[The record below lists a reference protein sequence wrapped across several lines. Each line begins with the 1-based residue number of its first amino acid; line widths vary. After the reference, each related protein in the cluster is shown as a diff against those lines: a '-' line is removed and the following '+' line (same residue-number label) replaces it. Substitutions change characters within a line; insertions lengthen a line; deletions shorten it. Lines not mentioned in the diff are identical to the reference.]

1 MKADPYLT
9 LGVDRDV
16 SRAELKR
23 VFRRLAM
30 LWHPDRN
37 DDPQATARF
46 TEIRAA
52 YEALLEP
59 EEEEVSDDD
68 MGPEDEAPPD
78 QPPPEEPQ
86 RSADIRLN
94 LEISL
99 AEAWAGC
106 HKTLHYAR
114 GNDCP
119 TCAGSGEYGMTRTRF
134 CGACHGSGRVRDK
147 KQGLVSCGEC
157 AGRGFFSERI
167 CPDCAG
173 IGRQHSDV
181 SLKIKVPAGM
191 LPGDDLR
198 LAGQGEP
205 GSKQV
210 KPGDLFLTIVL
221 HSDPVLV
228 LRGRDIYLDMPVNAL
243 ALIAGSEI
251 EIPLPSGN
259 MHIQLEPGTAQVREL
274 RLAKK
279 GYAGRGKAKSGDLII
294 TLRPVFPAKLT
305 AKQRKSLAQLVSDID
320 GDAGTSLPEV
330 AAWWQKLRVAD
341 STEN

>member
-30 LWHPDRN
+30 AWHPDRN

-59 EEEEVSDDD
+59 EEEEISADD
-68 MGPEDEAPPD
+68 MGPEDEPPPAQAPPSE
-78 QPPPEEPQ
+78 PE
-86 RSADIRLN
+86 RSPDIRLN

-114 GNDCP
+114 GKDCP
-119 TCAGSGEYGMTRTRF
+119 TCAGSGEHGITRTRF
-134 CGACHGSGRVRDK
+134 CGACHGSGRIRDK
-147 KQGLVSCGEC
+147 KQGLVSCPDC

-167 CPDCAG
+167 CPDCG
-173 IGRQHSDV
+173 GSGREIADV

-205 GSKQV
+205 GGKHV
-210 KPGDLFLTIVL
+210 KSGDLFLTIVI
-221 HSDPVLV
+221 HADPVLV
-228 LRGRDIYLDMPVNAL
+228 LRGRDICLEMPVNAF

-251 EIPLPSGN
+251 EIPLPLGN
-259 MHIQLEPGTAQVREL
+259 THIQLEPGTAQVREL
-274 RLAKK
+274 HLAKK
-279 GYAGRGKAKSGDLII
+279 GYPGRGKAKAGDLII
-294 TLRPVFPAKLT
+294 TLRPVFPSKLS
-305 AKQRKSLAQLVSDID
+305 AKQRKTLQQLVKEID
-320 GDAGTSLPEV
+320 GDDALPEV
-330 AAWWQKLRVAD
+330 SAWWRKLKVED
-341 STEN
+341 SAEN

>member
-30 LWHPDRN
+30 AWHPDRN

-59 EEEEVSDDD
+59 EEQVSDDD
-68 MGPEDEAPPD
+68 DYSPPD
-78 QPPPEEPQ
+78 PDAPDVAASTEPEQ
-86 RSADIRLN
+86 AADIRLN

-99 AEAWAGC
+99 AEAWSGC
-106 HKTLHYAR
+106 QKTVHYSR
-114 GNDCP
+114 GKDCP
-119 TCAGSGEYGMTRTRF
+119 TCAGSGEHGITRTRF
-134 CGACHGSGRVRDK
+134 CAACHGSGRVRDK
-147 KQGLVSCGEC
+147 KHGLISCSEC

-167 CPDCAG
+167 CPDCNG
-173 IGRQHSDV
+173 IGREFADV
-181 SLKIKVPAGM
+181 SLKIKVPPGM

-205 GSKQV
+205 GGKRV
-210 KPGDLFLTIVL
+210 KAGDLFLTIVI
-221 HSDPVLV
+221 HAHPVLS
-228 LRGRDIYLDMPVNAL
+228 LRGRDICLDMPVNAF

-251 EIPLPSGN
+251 EIPLPLGN
-259 MHIQLEPGTAQVREL
+259 TLIQLEPGSAQLREL
-274 RLAKK
+274 RLVKK
-279 GYAGRGKAKSGDLII
+279 GYPGRGKTKAGDLLI
-294 TLRPVFPAKLT
+294 TLRPVFPSKLS
-305 AKQRKSLAQLVSDID
+305 AKQRKSLQQLVKEFE
-320 GDAGTSLPEV
+320 GDDALPEV
-330 AAWWQKLRVAD
+330 ATWWRDLRAED
-341 STEN
+341 SAGS

>member
-30 LWHPDRN
+30 AWHPDRN

-59 EEEEVSDDD
+59 EEEEISADD
-68 MGPEDEAPPD
+68 MGPEDDAPPD
-78 QPPPEEPQ
+78 QPPSSEPE

-114 GNDCP
+114 GKDCP
-119 TCAGSGEYGMTRTRF
+119 TCAGSGEHGITRTRF
-134 CGACHGSGRVRDK
+134 CGACHGSGRIRDK
-147 KQGLVSCGEC
+147 KHGLVSCRDC

-167 CPDCAG
+167 CPDCG
-173 IGRQHSDV
+173 GSGREFADV

-205 GSKQV
+205 GGKHV
-210 KPGDLFLTIVL
+210 KSGDLFLTIVI
-221 HSDPVLV
+221 HADPVLV
-228 LRGRDIYLDMPVNAL
+228 LRGRDICLEMPVNAF

-251 EIPLPSGN
+251 EIPLPLGN
-259 MHIQLEPGTAQVREL
+259 THIQLEPGTAQVREL
-274 RLAKK
+274 HLAKK
-279 GYAGRGKAKSGDLII
+279 GYPGRGKAKAGDLII
-294 TLRPVFPAKLT
+294 TLRPVFPSKLS
-305 AKQRKSLAQLVSDID
+305 AKQRKTLQQLVKEID
-320 GDAGTSLPEV
+320 GDDALPEV
-330 AAWWQKLRVAD
+330 SAWWRKLKVED
-341 STEN
+341 SAEN

>member
-30 LWHPDRN
+30 AWHPDRN

-59 EEEEVSDDD
+59 EEEEISADD
-68 MGPEDEAPPD
+68 MGPEDEPPPAQAPPSE
-78 QPPPEEPQ
+78 PE
-86 RSADIRLN
+86 RSPDIRLN

-114 GNDCP
+114 GKDCP
-119 TCAGSGEYGMTRTRF
+119 TCAGSGEHGITRTRF
-134 CGACHGSGRVRDK
+134 CGACHGSGRIRDK
-147 KQGLVSCGEC
+147 KHGLVSCPDC

-167 CPDCAG
+167 CPDCG
-173 IGRQHSDV
+173 GSGREIADV

-205 GSKQV
+205 GGKHV
-210 KPGDLFLTIVL
+210 KSGDLFLTIVI
-221 HSDPVLV
+221 HADPVLV
-228 LRGRDIYLDMPVNAL
+228 LRGRDICLDMPVNAF

-251 EIPLPSGN
+251 EIPLPLGN
-259 MHIQLEPGTAQVREL
+259 THIQLEPGTAQVREL
-274 RLAKK
+274 HLAKK
-279 GYAGRGKAKSGDLII
+279 GYPGRGKAKAGDLII
-294 TLRPVFPAKLT
+294 TLRPVFPSKLS
-305 AKQRKSLAQLVSDID
+305 AKQRKTLQQLVKEID
-320 GDAGTSLPEV
+320 GDDALPEV
-330 AAWWQKLRVAD
+330 SAWWRKLKVED
-341 STEN
+341 SAEN

>member
-1 MKADPYLT
+1 MA
-9 LGVDRDV
+9 
-16 SRAELKR
+16 
-23 VFRRLAM
+23 
-30 LWHPDRN
+30 WHPDRN

-59 EEEEVSDDD
+59 EEEEISADD
-68 MGPEDEAPPD
+68 MGPEDDAPPD
-78 QPPPEEPQ
+78 QPPSSEPE

-114 GNDCP
+114 GKDCP
-119 TCAGSGEYGMTRTRF
+119 TCAGSGEHGITRTRF
-134 CGACHGSGRVRDK
+134 CGACHGSGRIRDK
-147 KQGLVSCGEC
+147 KHGLVSCPDC

-167 CPDCAG
+167 CPDCG
-173 IGRQHSDV
+173 GSGREFADV

-205 GSKQV
+205 GGKHV
-210 KPGDLFLTIVL
+210 KSGDLFLTIVI
-221 HSDPVLV
+221 HADPVLV
-228 LRGRDIYLDMPVNAL
+228 LRGRDICLEMPVNAF

-251 EIPLPSGN
+251 EIPLPLGN
-259 MHIQLEPGTAQVREL
+259 THIQLEPGAAQVREL
-274 RLAKK
+274 HLAKK
-279 GYAGRGKAKSGDLII
+279 GYPGRGKAKAGDLII
-294 TLRPVFPAKLT
+294 TLRPVFPSKLS
-305 AKQRKSLAQLVSDID
+305 AKQRKTLQQLVKEID
-320 GDAGTSLPEV
+320 GDDALPEV
-330 AAWWQKLRVAD
+330 SAWWRKLKVED
-341 STEN
+341 SAEN